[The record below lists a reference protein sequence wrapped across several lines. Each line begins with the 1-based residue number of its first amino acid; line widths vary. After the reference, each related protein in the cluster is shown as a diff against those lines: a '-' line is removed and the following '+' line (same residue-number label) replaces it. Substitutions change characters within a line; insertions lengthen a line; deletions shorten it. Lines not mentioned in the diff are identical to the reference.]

1 MVDELTPTCGV
12 DSDNFPGYS
21 MLSGP
26 ISVYTL
32 SITVLAHSYSI
43 SAPNRRA
50 CSPQVLRTNVHRIH
64 PQVLRASRLD
74 VCRRPRPIRP
84 AGTSPELTPLHIPS
98 NSLDAFLI
106 VVVERPA
113 RSTTHNLNDETL
125 PSPNRKL
132 EPNRDR
138 VNRHPKLSSPLQA
151 TPFSLT
157 DQHKTLR
164 AVFGIGHT
172 FTTR

>member
-26 ISVYTL
+26 ISVYAL

-84 AGTSPELTPLHIPS
+84 AGILPELAPLPLAYHQPLMLPNCSRS
-98 NSLDAFLI
+98 N
-106 VVVERPA
+106 PA
-113 RSTTHNLNDETL
+113 RFTTTHNQDDETL
-125 PSPNRKL
+125 PSPKR
-132 EPNRDR
+132 
-138 VNRHPKLSSPLQA
+138 
-151 TPFSLT
+151 
-157 DQHKTLR
+157 
-164 AVFGIGHT
+164 
-172 FTTR
+172 